1 MDGLH
6 GMGLGSKLC
15 LVLCKYRLPI
25 GGFLLIESLN
35 HTTSLALGPKFLSI
49 AGKDSFTL
57 NQILTNLSHLGLAV
71 DLSNDSRCLG
81 LGSKL
86 CLVLSKDC
94 LPIHGILLI
103 KLLNHMVS
111 LGLGSKLCLV
121 LSKDCLPIHGILLI
135 KLLNHMVSL
144 GLGSKLCLVLCK
156 Y

>member
-1 MDGLH
+1 MV
-6 GMGLGSKLC
+6 S
-15 LVLCKYRLPI
+15 
-25 GGFLLIESLN
+25 
-35 HTTSLALGPKFLSI
+35 
-49 AGKDSFTL
+49 
-57 NQILTNLSHLGLAV
+57 
-71 DLSNDSRCLG
+71 LG

-135 KLLNHMVSL
+135 KLLNHTTSLALGPKFLSIAGKDSFTLDQILTNLSHLGLAVDLSNDSRCL
-144 GLGSKLCLVLCK
+144 GLGSKLCI
-156 Y
+156 